1 MVELW
6 YPFKSSLGLSFI
18 CMKWRI
24 VLLVFKKMSVFQLN
38 PKSRPCQFDDMFRNV
53 KVKAALRRP
62 SRGWALHWPFPA
74 ALPSREGAQA
84 LSVRDKPGV
93 RGCLVTR
100 PECCLAAAWPLAGS
114 AHAEQGLCW
123 PCSSVFDLVRLPFQS
138 SSWSTQWLP
147 FGDFEWNQ
155 SLAIFSPEDLLQPR
169 SPISAHL
176 FCVLP

>member
-1 MVELW
+1 MHLSFYSPTYKGVSISMVELW

-24 VLLVFKKMSVFQLN
+24 VLLVFKKVSVFQLN
-38 PKSRPCQFDDMFRNV
+38 PKSRPCQFGDMFRNV

-100 PECCLAAAWPLAGS
+100 PECCLAAARPLAGS

-123 PCSSVFDLVRLPFQS
+123 PCSSVSDLGCRFRAVLEVPNDYPLG
-138 SSWSTQWLP
+138 TLN
-147 FGDFEWNQ
+147 EI
-155 SLAIFSPEDLLQPR
+155 SL
-169 SPISAHL
+169 
-176 FCVLP
+176 